1 VFKVKKDVG
10 FEPKNSDNNVQHIE
24 AKTKSETAYYHR
36 LSLDFFFFSS
46 LPWRLFAIRN
56 FLI

>member
-24 AKTKSETAYYHR
+24 AKTKNETAYYHR
-36 LSLDFFFFSS
+36 LSLDFFF
-46 LPWRLFAIRN
+46 LLFLGGCLQLEI
-56 FLI
+56 F